1 MKGGQTRAVLV
12 EGINRLSRSQ
22 ADIGQLFANS
32 CRAAI
37 KVRIRIASFD
47 GVPEANLVASSGM
60 FLGGSAWRDRGPWVC
75 RSSFLVRQAA
85 VSPSQLTHGSGSE
98 RSGGQGRR
106 GTRRPKGFGLDGREH
121 GGTLIAAGVRV
132 LSEVDRLMLVS
143 GVGASSF
150 GTTCEGRQPFD
161 RGHLHH
167 RPGRDAKPASLAR
180 AGRRGAQVIF
190 GAPQSNSVP
199 SLQMQ

>member
-106 GTRRPKGFGLDGREH
+106 GVN
-121 GGTLIAAGVRV
+121 GTLKLTHFACCRHLQSDPPAAVSFVFAGRAMMPARRCTVR
-132 LSEVDRLMLVS
+132 SRPS
-143 GVGASSF
+143 GW
-150 GTTCEGRQPFD
+150 
-161 RGHLHH
+161 
-167 RPGRDAKPASLAR
+167 RPGYVA
-180 AGRRGAQVIF
+180 
-190 GAPQSNSVP
+190 
-199 SLQMQ
+199 